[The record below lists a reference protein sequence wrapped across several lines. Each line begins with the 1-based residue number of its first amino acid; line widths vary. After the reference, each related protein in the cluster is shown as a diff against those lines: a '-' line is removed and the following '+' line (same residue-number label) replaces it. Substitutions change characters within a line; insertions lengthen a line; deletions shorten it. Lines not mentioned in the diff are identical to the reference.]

1 MGLLLHWDVCDKVL
15 GKMKDKCY
23 GADERPA
30 RLRPSGRLTVFE
42 EITMASMND
51 ETDRPRQREIWNL
64 PGSYVRMESNRGKK
78 CT

>member
-1 MGLLLHWDVCDKVL
+1 MELILRWDVCDQVL

-42 EITMASMND
+42 EITIASPWRRS
-51 ETDRPRQREIWNL
+51 RPAQLVQN
-64 PGSYVRMESNRGKK
+64 MEFIGIICSHGIK
-78 CT
+78 